1 MKSPVYRWKVSHPA
15 YGAVEVTG
23 PRKYE
28 AVISAA
34 RKWAARWTQI
44 ARECTFERLEE
55 VAAEW
60 TSQRRRRPNSR
71 HRATIAGACIKNT
84 ALSYALADRPVIG
97 GSRRGT

>member
-1 MKSPVYRWKVSHPA
+1 MKSPVYSLESISPA

-55 VAAEW
+55 VAAE
-60 TSQRRRRPNSR
+60 
-71 HRATIAGACIKNT
+71 
-84 ALSYALADRPVIG
+84 
-97 GSRRGT
+97 

>member
-34 RKWAARWTQI
+34 R
-44 ARECTFERLEE
+44 
-55 VAAEW
+55 VG
-60 TSQRRRRPNSR
+60 RP
-71 HRATIAGACIKNT
+71 
-84 ALSYALADRPVIG
+84 LDADCPRVYL
-97 GSRRGT
+97 

>member
-23 PRKYE
+23 PRKY
-28 AVISAA
+28 VISAA

-55 VAAEW
+55 VAAE
-60 TSQRRRRPNSR
+60 
-71 HRATIAGACIKNT
+71 
-84 ALSYALADRPVIG
+84 
-97 GSRRGT
+97 

>member
-15 YGAVEVTG
+15 YGAEVTG

-55 VAAEW
+55 VAAE
-60 TSQRRRRPNSR
+60 
-71 HRATIAGACIKNT
+71 
-84 ALSYALADRPVIG
+84 
-97 GSRRGT
+97 

>member
-28 AVISAA
+28 AVISA
-34 RKWAARWTQI
+34 RWTQI

-55 VAAEW
+55 VAAE
-60 TSQRRRRPNSR
+60 
-71 HRATIAGACIKNT
+71 
-84 ALSYALADRPVIG
+84 
-97 GSRRGT
+97 